1 MSQIIQAMDDYE
13 AVCDYLQYEKYPN
26 GFFKNQRRVLRRKCL
41 ERFKLESGVL
51 YYSSQPKTSTE
62 RAWRVTVKSR
72 QEAER
77 TAMQTHMVS
86 SYINITIPLDL
97 VDLVYYLYNHHCLH
111 IGGHFGRDK
120 TVEKIS
126 SRFYWPQMTNDVR
139 VMVQRCDVCQRKNDA
154 KFCKETAPLHPIPV
168 SAEVWKMVSCCA

>member
-26 GFFKNQRRVLRRKCL
+26 GFSKNQRRVLRRKCL

-77 TAMQTHMVS
+77 ILQ
-86 SYINITIPLDL
+86 
-97 VDLVYYLYNHHCLH
+97 
-111 IGGHFGRDK
+111 
-120 TVEKIS
+120 
-126 SRFYWPQMTNDVR
+126 
-139 VMVQRCDVCQRKNDA
+139 
-154 KFCKETAPLHPIPV
+154 
-168 SAEVWKMVSCCA
+168 SCHADPHGK